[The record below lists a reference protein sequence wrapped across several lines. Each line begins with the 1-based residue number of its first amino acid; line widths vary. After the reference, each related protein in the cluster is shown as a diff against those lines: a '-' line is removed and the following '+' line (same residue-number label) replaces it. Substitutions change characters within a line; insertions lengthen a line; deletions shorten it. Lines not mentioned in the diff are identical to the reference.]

1 MKSKTSSTKTKTVT
15 QCGYAYSDVASH
27 PLVLLLPYSV
37 HSFGLVNAYS
47 MGIPIVAPS
56 LRLPTVDVRLSSDN
70 TGQQDCSTLSQ
81 QLGDAVLP
89 DGEFRLTH
97 TFERTSLTRG
107 DDRLD
112 LGTTYL
118 GRPSP
123 SELGASDDALVA
135 WTRSASRPSHDHGAN
150 ATYATARAA
159 ASGSADASMT
169 SAALSGFSLRRLM
182 DGLGAPGAAL
192 TRARVASPRRRAT
205 TLSVFNDAA
214 RSGSTCS
221 CGSGA
226 TFGGVCAIL
235 RLPVGC

>member
-1 MKSKTSSTKTKTVT
+1 MTPVPLTVIA
-15 QCGYAYSDVASH
+15 G
-27 PLVLLLPYSV
+27 
-37 HSFGLVNAYS
+37 
-47 MGIPIVAPS
+47 
-56 LRLPTVDVRLSSDN
+56 
-70 TGQQDCSTLSQ
+70 
-81 QLGDAVLP
+81 
-89 DGEFRLTH
+89 
-97 TFERTSLTRG
+97 
-107 DDRLD
+107 
-112 LGTTYL
+112 YL
-118 GRPSP
+118 GAGKTTLINRLLA
-123 SELGASDDALVA
+123 EDHGQRLLIMVNDFGAINIDTPASA
-135 WTRSASRPSHDHGAN
+135 RSASRPSHDHGAN

-169 SAALSGFSLRRLM
+169 SAALSGRARSRAM
-182 DGLGAPGAAL
+182 AGLGAPGAAL